1 MERYAPT
8 LKDLAARDIISRA
21 ILTDIREGKGING
34 KDYVHLDLRAL
45 GKERLSQKL
54 PEIYSLIRTY
64 LGIDPSET
72 PVPVAPTCHYLMGG
86 IPTDAEGHVISDE
99 QGTVVPGLYAV
110 GECACV
116 SVHGANRLGCNSLI
130 DLVVFGARVGES
142 SREYVEENELLP
154 LLLQSESDVENKIN
168 TVLGAGGKHRV
179 PTIREDMQRVMT
191 ENCGVFR
198 NQKSLTETLSAIRDL
213 RRQVLELKVGNESRK
228 FNYEL
233 TEFFELENM
242 LKTAEVM
249 VFSALQRE
257 ESRGSH
263 FRSDFPE
270 RNDGQW
276 LKHTLVHAT
285 LEGLRASY
293 RPVVVTKFAPEERR
307 Y

>member
-1 MERYAPT
+1 
-8 LKDLAARDIISRA
+8 
-21 ILTDIREGKGING
+21 
-34 KDYVHLDLRAL
+34 
-45 GKERLSQKL
+45 
-54 PEIYSLIRTY
+54 
-64 LGIDPSET
+64 
-72 PVPVAPTCHYLMGG
+72 
-86 IPTDAEGHVISDE
+86 
-99 QGTVVPGLYAV
+99 
-110 GECACV
+110 V

-142 SREYVEENELLP
+142 SREYVEENRLLP
-154 LLLQSESDVENKIN
+154 LPLQSESDVENKIN
-168 TVLGAGGKHRV
+168 TVLGAGEKHRV
-179 PTIREDMQRVMT
+179 PTIREDMQRMMT

-276 LKHTLVHAT
+276 LKHTFVHVT

>member
-1 MERYAPT
+1 
-8 LKDLAARDIISRA
+8 
-21 ILTDIREGKGING
+21 
-34 KDYVHLDLRAL
+34 
-45 GKERLSQKL
+45 
-54 PEIYSLIRTY
+54 
-64 LGIDPSET
+64 
-72 PVPVAPTCHYLMGG
+72 
-86 IPTDAEGHVISDE
+86 
-99 QGTVVPGLYAV
+99 
-110 GECACV
+110 
-116 SVHGANRLGCNSLI
+116 
-130 DLVVFGARVGES
+130 
-142 SREYVEENELLP
+142 
-154 LLLQSESDVENKIN
+154 VENKIN
-168 TVLGAGGKHRV
+168 MVLGAGRKQRV
-179 PTIREDMQRVMT
+179 PTIREGMQRVMT

-198 NQKSLTETLSAIRDL
+198 NQKNLTETLSAIRDL

-233 TEFFELENM
+233 TEFFELENI